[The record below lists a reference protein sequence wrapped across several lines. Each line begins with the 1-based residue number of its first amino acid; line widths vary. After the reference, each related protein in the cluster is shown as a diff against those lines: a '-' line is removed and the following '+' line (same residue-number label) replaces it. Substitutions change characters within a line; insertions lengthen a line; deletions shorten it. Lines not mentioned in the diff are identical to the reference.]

1 MSSTPLRT
9 ADVARV
15 LAIPPARVRAMVRAG
30 WCRPAR
36 DGRRFRFAFQD
47 VVLLRTALGLRQAH
61 VPAARVRRALRELL
75 RQLPADRPLS
85 GVRIVAAGGRVVA
98 RSGDRVWQPES
109 GQLQFAFTVDEL
121 ARRAAAPRALP
132 TRRAAAAAPPADDG
146 DSAIEWFERGVA
158 LEDEDLDAARAAYE
172 KAVALDPDH
181 ADAWVNL
188 GRLTHEGGDAA
199 AASRCYH
206 EALARDETDPV
217 THFNLALAFEDL
229 DQPAEAASHYLRAVA
244 INPRFADAHYNLS
257 QLLVRLGRRDEAVR
271 HMVRYRQLMRRR

>member
-1 MSSTPLRT
+1 VSSTPLRT

-15 LAIPPARVRAMVRAG
+15 LAISPARVRAMVRAG

-47 VVLLRTALGLRQAH
+47 VVLLRTALGLRQAR

-75 RQLPADRPLS
+75 RQLPADRPLT

-109 GQLQFAFTVDEL
+109 GQMQFAFTVDDL
-121 ARRAAAPRALP
+121 ARRVAPPRALP
-132 TRRAAAAAPPADDG
+132 APRAPAPRSPGGA
-146 DSAIEWFERGVA
+146 SATEWFERGVA
-158 LEDEDLDAARAAYE
+158 LEDDDVDAARAAYE
-172 KAVALDPDH
+172 KAVAIDPDH

-188 GRLTHEGGDAA
+188 GRLAHEAGDPAVAA
-199 AASRCYH
+199 RCYH

-217 THFNLALAFEDL
+217 THFNLALACEDL
-229 DQPAEAASHYLRAVA
+229 DRPAEAAAHYLRAVA

-257 QLLVRLGRRDEAVR
+257 QLLSRLGRRDEAVR

>member
-1 MSSTPLRT
+1 MNSSPLRT

-15 LAIPPARVRAMVRAG
+15 LAVPPARVRAMVRAG
-30 WCRPAR
+30 WCRPGR
-36 DGRRFRFAFQD
+36 DGRQFRFAFQD
-47 VVLLRTALGLRQAH
+47 VVLLRTALGLRQAR

-132 TRRAAAAAPPADDG
+132 PRPSRAAPPPSG
-146 DSAIEWFERGVA
+146 ESATDWFERGVA
-158 LEDEDLDAARAAYE
+158 LEDEDVEGARAAYE
-172 KAVALDPDH
+172 RAVRIDPGH

-188 GRLTHEGGDAA
+188 GRLAHEAGDPAA
-199 AASRCYH
+199 AARCYH
-206 EALARDETDPV
+206 QALLRDDTDPV
-217 THFNLALAFEDL
+217 THFNLALANEDL
-229 DQPAEAASHYLRAVA
+229 EKSAEAAAHYRRAVA
-244 INPRFADAHYNLS
+244 LNPGFADAHYNLA
-257 QLLVRLGRRDEAVR
+257 QLLSRLGRRDEAVR
-271 HMVRYRQLMRRR
+271 HMVRYRQLMRRK

>member
-1 MSSTPLRT
+1 VNAATLRT

-30 WCRPAR
+30 WCQPAR

-61 VPAARVRRALRELL
+61 VPATRVRRALRELL
-75 RQLPADRPLS
+75 RQLPSDRPLS
-85 GVRIVAAGGRVVA
+85 GVRIVAAGGRVIA

-121 ARRAAAPRALP
+121 ARRAGAAPRPLP
-132 TRRAAAAAPPADDG
+132 PRRRTPPPAAPG
-146 DSAIEWFERGVA
+146 ESAIDWFERGVA
-158 LEDEDLDAARAAYE
+158 LEDDDPEAARAAYE
-172 KAVALDPDH
+172 RAVAIDPGH

-188 GRLTHEGGDAA
+188 GRLAHEAGDPGTAA
-199 AASRCYH
+199 RCYH
-206 EALARDETDPV
+206 QALLRDDTDPV
-217 THFNLALAFEDL
+217 THFNLGLANEDL
-229 DQPAEAASHYLRAVA
+229 DKSAEAAAHYRRAVA
-244 INPRFADAHYNLS
+244 LNPRFADAHYNLA
-257 QLLVRLGRRDEAVR
+257 QLLSRLGRRDEAMR

>member
-1 MSSTPLRT
+1 MNSTPLRT

-30 WCRPAR
+30 WCRPGR

-47 VVLLRTALGLRQAH
+47 VVLLRTALGLRQAR
-61 VPAARVRRALRELL
+61 VPAARVRGALRELL
-75 RQLPADRPLS
+75 RQLPTDRPLS

-121 ARRAAAPRALP
+121 ARRATPPRELP
-132 TRRAAAAAPPADDG
+132 TRRAPAADADAG
-146 DSAIEWFERGVA
+146 ESAVEWFERGVA
-158 LEDEDLDAARAAYE
+158 LEDEDLEAARAAYE
-172 KAVALDPDH
+172 KAVRLDPDH

-188 GRLTHEGGDAA
+188 GRLAHEAGDPAT
-199 AASRCYH
+199 ASRCYH

-217 THFNLALAFEDL
+217 THFNLALACEDL
-229 DQPAEAASHYLRAVA
+229 DQPAEAAAHYLRAVA

-257 QLLVRLGRRDEAVR
+257 HLLSRLGRRDEAVR
-271 HMVRYRQLMRRR
+271 HMVRYRQLMRRK